1 MDIEI
6 NRGDFRELRIV
17 DTAPVALAEGQARL
31 GVERFGLS
39 TNNVTYAVVGDMLS
53 YWDFFPASTSDADD
67 DTSWGRVPVWGFAS
81 VLETRSDEVTVGERV
96 FGYLPMSDE
105 LVVTVGSANPFTV
118 SDVSAHRAH
127 LPNAYNSLRRC
138 ESDPSY
144 SADTADL
151 QMLLYP
157 LFFTSFVIDDFLE
170 DHADFGAE
178 RLVIS
183 SASSKTA
190 LGAAFL
196 AKDRGITVVGM
207 TSAANAAFTESVGIY
222 DEVITYEDAGSLP
235 LVPTAYIDV
244 AGNQATLAAVHTRL
258 EEVLV
263 HSMIVGDT
271 HWDEATPLESSNLP
285 GPRPAFLFAPTQ
297 IAKRTED
304 WGTEEL
310 NRRVADAWSRFITWV
325 PSWLTLEHRGGA
337 EAVRALF
344 LDLLENKIDP
354 SIGYTCTKTE
364 EDAS

>member
-6 NRGDFRELRIV
+6 NRGDFRELRIIA
-17 DTAPVALAEGQARL
+17 TEPAPLAEGQARL

-53 YWDFFPASTSDADD
+53 YWDFFPASDAGDD
-67 DTSWGRVPVWGFAS
+67 DVRWGRVPVWGFAS
-81 VLETRSDEVTVGERV
+81 VLETRSPDVAVGERL

-118 SDVSAHRAH
+118 ADVSPHRAH
-127 LPNAYNSLRRC
+127 LPGAYNSLRRC
-138 ESDPSY
+138 ATDPSY
-144 SADTADL
+144 SAETADL

-170 DHADFGAE
+170 DNADFGAE

-196 AKDRGITVVGM
+196 AKARGVTVVGM
-207 TSAANAAFTESVGIY
+207 TSEANRAFTEAIGIY
-222 DEVITYEDAGSLP
+222 DEVVTYGEAAALA
-235 LVPTAYIDV
+235 LVPTVYIDI
-244 AGNQATLAAVHTRL
+244 AGNQSTLAAVHHRL
-258 EEVLV
+258 AEVLV

-271 HWDEATPLESSNLP
+271 HWDESASQPTGDLP
-285 GPRPAFLFAPTQ
+285 GPRPAFLFAPSQ

-310 NRRVADAWSRFITWV
+310 NRRVADAWNRFIGWV

-337 EAVRALF
+337 EDVRSLF
-344 LDLLENKIDP
+344 LDLLENRIDP
-354 SIGYTCTKTE
+354 AIGYTCTMTE

>member
-6 NRGDFRELRIV
+6 NRGNFRELRIIGTDQV
-17 DTAPVALAEGQARL
+17 PLAEGQARL

-39 TNNVTYAVVGDMLS
+39 SNNVTYAVVGDMLS
-53 YWDFFPASTSDADD
+53 YWDFFAASAPEEGD
-67 DTSWGRVPVWGFAS
+67 DTNWGRVPVWGFAS
-81 VLETRSDEVTVGERV
+81 VLETRSADVAVGERL
-96 FGYLPMSDE
+96 FGYLPMSDDF
-105 LVVTVGSANPFTV
+105 VITVGSANPFTV

-127 LPNAYNSLRRC
+127 LAGAYNSLRRC
-138 ESDPSY
+138 ASDPSY
-144 SADTADL
+144 SAETADL

-170 DHADFGAE
+170 DNADFGAE

-196 AKDRGITVVGM
+196 AKARGITVVGM
-207 TSAANAAFTESVGIY
+207 TSAANKAFTEAIGIY
-222 DEVITYEDAGSLP
+222 DEVVTYDDVATLP
-235 LVPTAYIDV
+235 LVPTAYIDI
-244 AGNQATLAAVHTRL
+244 AGNQAILFAVHTRL
-258 EEVLV
+258 AEVLV

-271 HWDEATPLESSNLP
+271 HWDEEAAQAPAELP
-285 GPRPAFLFAPTQ
+285 GPRPAFLFAPSQ

-310 NRRVADAWSRFITWV
+310 NRRVASAWSRFIGWV

-337 EAVRALF
+337 EEVRSLF
-344 LDLLENKIDP
+344 LDLVENKINP
-354 SIGYTCTKTE
+354 AIGYTCSMTKE
-364 EDAS
+364 VAS